1 MILKPQDIV
10 IMLKLLVRNGSEWSY
25 PALSY
30 ELSMSASEVHA
41 GVKRAVAAQL
51 MDMHRKIPVKRNL
64 LEFLIHG
71 VKYAYP
77 PDRGGITR
85 GIATSYAAQPLKEL
99 ITQPDEPPPVCPTR
113 KGKCAVMNFPLFTA
127 RCPMPVKSIQ
137 NYMNYLH
144 SSMPSAME
152 GPVKEKLP

>member
-1 MILKPQDIV
+1 MILKPQDIF
-10 IMLKLLVRNGSEWSY
+10 IMLKLVVRDGSEWSY
-25 PALSY
+25 PVLSY

-41 GVKRAVAAQL
+41 GVKRAVNARL
-51 MDMHRKIPVKRNL
+51 MDMHRKIPVKSNL

-85 GIATSYAAQPLKEL
+85 GMATSYAAQPLREL
-99 ITQPDEPPPVCPTR
+99 IVQQGR
-113 KGKCAVMNFPLFTA
+113 CAAMNFPLFTA
-127 RCPMPVKSIQ
+127 RFPMPVKSIQ
-137 NYMNYLH
+137 NSMNCLH

-152 GPVKEKLP
+152 GPVKEK